1 MKISLVLATSAAVAL
16 GACSSSNET
25 KHANKDDKAAQ
36 AHLMAM
42 HHSVEHMGAWFFAEM
57 DADENGIV
65 TRAEREASVHREWF
79 LDFSKVDLNGDG
91 ELTKDEYIKALR
103 INHSTNPAQET

>member
-1 MKISLVLATSAAVAL
+1 MKITLMLATSAAVAL
-16 GACSSSNET
+16 GACSSSSEND
-25 KHANKDDKAAQ
+25 HAGKYDKAAQ
-36 AHLMAM
+36 AHLMAA

-65 TRAEREASVHREWF
+65 TPAEREASAHSEWF
-79 LDFSKVDLNGDG
+79 FDFSKVDLNGDG

-103 INHSTNPAQET
+103 IHHSTSPAQET